1 MASHQAFSNQN
12 ILFSDSSDLINRKQ
26 LHINTSNCM
35 VKQKKAEQHSM
46 SAKFPIAQFSIFK
59 HPFEEGILI

>member
-35 VKQKKAEQHSM
+35 VVQNLKQKKVKQHSM
-46 SAKFPIAQFSIFK
+46 SAKFPIA
-59 HPFEEGILI
+59 